1 MKVELTK
8 EQCIK
13 MAEREGDQE
22 IGAGGAFYARPPL
35 RERIVRSLGF
45 GRCSSPRFDEI
56 SDDDPNWAA
65 ATLQVSTIVNLD
77 WLDRL
82 RLLIGG
88 RLLVEASVK
97 TDVIVRHS
105 MARSNVGVLSP
116 FDKI

>member
-1 MKVELTK
+1 MKLDRSK
-8 EQCIK
+8 EWWMNKIK
-13 MAEREGDQE
+13 QE
-22 IGAGGAFYARPPL
+22 PAVPIGAGGAFYARQPL
-35 RERIVRSLGF
+35 RDRIAQSLGF

-56 SDDDPNWAA
+56 ADDDPNWAA
-65 ATLQVSTIVNLD
+65 ARLRVSTIVNLD

-97 TDVIVRHS
+97 TDVIVRRS